1 MKEPLPS
8 LSFRHSWM
16 PISNRLEALGNG
28 VFARTDEHKRLYRNT
43 ALHGGIP
50 DLIDLSLGSS
60 DLPPPAQVL
69 QAMAEAMHRP
79 GTSSYCLHAGTAP
92 FRQAV
97 AAWCQRRFGVEV
109 DPERE
114 VQLLIGSQE
123 GTAHLPLAIL
133 NPGDSALMLDP
144 SYPSHRGGLVLAGA
158 EVISLRLDHDTS
170 WLPRL
175 ERLSLSTW
183 ERIKLFVLG
192 YPHNPTA
199 RVGNQALLDQIMALG
214 CRHDT
219 VIANDNPY
227 VDLALEGQAP
237 TLLHSPG
244 WRQRGIEFFS
254 LSKGWCLGGF
264 RLAFAVGAEPLIAA
278 LRQLKGVVDFNQS
291 LALQQG
297 AICALEQCQDWPAQL
312 RDTYRKRRDGVV
324 SAFLAQGWRVPLPEV
339 GMYIWMPMPARAVEL
354 GWGDERCAS
363 ELLERSGVALTP
375 GSGFGAGGRG
385 WLRMALVRPLA
396 ELHQAVTRL
405 VDAHDALA

>member
-1 MKEPLPS
+1 
-8 LSFRHSWM
+8 M
-16 PISNRLEALGNG
+16 PISKRLEALGNG
-28 VFARTDEHKRLYRNT
+28 VFARTDEHKALYRQRSR
-43 ALHGGIP
+43 LGGAP
-50 DLIDLSLGSS
+50 ELIDLSLGSS
-60 DLPPPAQVL
+60 DLPPPASVL

-97 AAWCQRRFGVEV
+97 AAWCERRFGVRV
-109 DPERE
+109 DPDLE

-133 NPGDSALMLDP
+133 NPGDAALMLDP

-158 EVISLRLDHDTS
+158 EVLSLALDQDTS
-170 WLPRL
+170 WLPQLDRL
-175 ERLSLSTW
+175 PLSVWERL
-183 ERIKLFVLG
+183 KLFVLG

-199 RVGNQALLDQIMALG
+199 RVGNQALMDQIMDLG
-214 CRHDT
+214 CRHDV

-227 VDLALEGQAP
+227 VDLALDGQAP

-264 RLAFAVGAEPLIAA
+264 RLAFAVGAEPLITA

-297 AICALEQCQDWPAQL
+297 AICALERCEQWPSQL
-312 RDTYRKRRDGVV
+312 RDIYRERRD
-324 SAFLAQGWRVPLPEV
+324 RVMATFQSGDWTLPLPEMA
-339 GMYIWMPMPARAVEL
+339 MYLWMPLPPQAIAL
-354 GWGDERCAS
+354 GWSDERCAI
-363 ELLERSGVALTP
+363 ELLRRSGVALTP
-375 GSGFGAGGRG
+375 GSGFGAGGSG

-396 ELHQAVTRL
+396 ELDQAVGRL
-405 VDAHDALA
+405 INARDALV